1 MISLAQAN
9 SMGHGEAEKLR
20 GLQVVHRL
28 ELGYFKNQRI
38 SKISVP
44 AANIAFNGLPD
55 QIRRT
60 AEVITSARERYA
72 RPSTAK
78 GMVAAPF
85 IGACFE
91 MGCRRRV
98 FGGLH
103 HSRMGELHSRS
114 QGLADYAVGSRSW
127 SGFRADDPWRTSE
140 RIDPACGNGCRPD
153 PRPAKRRRLADR

>member
-28 ELGYFKNQRI
+28 ELGYFKNHRL

-60 AEVITSARERYA
+60 AELIPSARERHA

-85 IGACFE
+85 IGACFQ

-114 QGLADYAVGSRSW
+114 QGLADYPVASRSCIAFPAYHP
-127 SGFRADDPWRTSE
+127 SPTSAP
-140 RIDPACGNGCRPD
+140 IPPLFPNCCRQTP
-153 PRPAKRRRLADR
+153 PP